1 MAPKKSQASKPAH
14 SKKAPHPDSSEH
26 SVWTWTK
33 DALGWLCVSASVLAM
48 LALGSSLYGGDEN
61 WMGPYLG
68 TALAESLNLLF
79 GSFPVLIALICATL
93 TGVWL
98 LLGPKWNLLS
108 RIALG
113 FWSVYFFTV
122 VLFTLPISD
131 LPVLARVHFVEHGGL
146 VGVFLVRHLVEP
158 VFGHAKV
165 GPVLFSI
172 LGLVATA
179 VLAFGLRWRHFS
191 WLPPLWSRVR
201 DSLRGRVSLAN
212 LRIPA
217 LGGGAMATARPA
229 QAGPVHDAD
238 TGDFAVVRKGEVSPF
253 KGPVGKLD
261 RSRVRKDPTVAP
273 DVAISSK
280 AVLAE
285 SEDSLRLDAIRDIEA
300 RLAVA
305 TDPRV
310 IRSLRD
316 ELADLRRIQ
325 GMNEWEDD
333 RAGQLRIE
341 GMVRR
346 REALESVPENTSVK
360 KASIPAS
367 APVPSQPVFHTSE
380 PIQMEPS
387 VVLPK
392 VKPMELLAEE
402 RTATE
407 YDAYRVPR
415 VEAILPVPPVQ
426 EVDYS
431 EEELQEISHNLEVQ
445 LENFRVKGKVTG
457 IATGPVITRFEIEP
471 GPGVKVARFAGLS
484 DDLALAL
491 RASSIR
497 VLAPIPGKS
506 VVGIEIPNRK
516 AQTVYCRD
524 ILESPRFAP
533 KPENIQIVLGKDI
546 TGNAFVMDLA
556 KAPHILIAGQTGSGK
571 SVCINVLMASILL
584 SKSPEELRMI
594 LVDPKV
600 VELKMYEK
608 IPHLL
613 HPVVTQPE
621 VAVQALKWACWEM
634 DRRYEVLAKA
644 RVRNIAGFNQKF
656 KEDTLD
662 EAVDSEDRRH
672 MPFIV
677 IVIDE
682 LADLMMVAGK
692 EVETSIARIAQ
703 KARAVGIHLVL
714 ATQRPSVNVIT
725 GLIKANL
732 PTRISFKVASH
743 IDARTVLDRAGA
755 EKLLGRGDMLFRAT
769 EDPEPNRVHGAFL
782 SDPEAE
788 ALSKACSE
796 QNVNFP
802 QLATFEVAEVGLDAA
817 EAEGGAEE
825 GNLDELFFDA
835 AELGVASGGIS
846 TSMVQRRFQVGYAR
860 AGRIVDQLERN
871 GICSKANG
879 SKPRKMLIDEE
890 QLMNLMR
897 SRR

>member
-1 MAPKKSQASKPAH
+1 VSSRTSAH
-14 SKKAPHPDSSEH
+14 SKKNKTRAAERKTAVTSTDGSRLALIRDS
-26 SVWTWTK
+26 
-33 DALGWLCVSASVLAM
+33 AGWLIVSVCLVSG
-48 LALGSSLYGGDEN
+48 LALFSSVYGGSGEN

-68 TALAESLNLLF
+68 TALAKLLQILF
-79 GSFPVLIALICATL
+79 GRFPVLLVLVAALS

-98 LLGPKWNLLS
+98 LSRGLVPWLGRLL
-108 RIALG
+108 IG
-113 FWSVYFFTV
+113 IWSVY
-122 VLFTLPISD
+122 LFVSILLTLRISD
-131 LPVLARVHFVEHGGL
+131 LPAHFEIHFENNAGMTGL
-146 VGVFLVRHLVEP
+146 FIVRNVIEP
-158 VFGHAKV
+158 VFGQAKV

-172 LGLVATA
+172 LGLGATA
-179 VLAFGLRWRHFS
+179 FFCFGLRAHH
-191 WLPPLWSRVR
+191 
-201 DSLRGRVSLAN
+201 LAF
-212 LRIPA
+212 LKHA
-217 LGGGAMATARPA
+217 FLTLVQWARTHIHLPA
-229 QAGPVHDAD
+229 QGIRLPTFPGKAAHAPVPHDAD
-238 TGDFAVVRKGEVSPF
+238 TGDFAVIRKGEVTPF

-261 RSRVRKDPTVAP
+261 RSRARKDASKIGDSSQILPMGTPPQPGPETV
-273 DVAISSK
+273 
-280 AVLAE
+280 
-285 SEDSLRLDAIRDIEA
+285 DAIKAIEA
-300 RLAVA
+300 RLALA
-305 TDPRV
+305 TDPREV
-310 IRSLRD
+310 RSLRD

-325 GMNEWEDD
+325 GINDWEDD
-333 RAGQLRIE
+333 RAGELRIE

-346 REALESVPENTSVK
+346 PAGAAEPVQHAPAPEPTLPPE
-360 KASIPAS
+360 PA
-367 APVPSQPVFHTSE
+367 
-380 PIQMEPS
+380 
-387 VVLPK
+387 LPK
-392 VKPMELLAEE
+392 VEPMELLAEE
-402 RTATE
+402 KTATE
-407 YDAYRVPR
+407 YEVYRVPR
-415 VEAILPVPPVQ
+415 IDAILPVPPVQ

-431 EEELQEISHNLEVQ
+431 ELELQEISRSLEVQ

-491 RASSIR
+491 RASAIR

-516 AQTVYCRD
+516 AQTIFCRD

-556 KAPHILIAGQTGSGK
+556 RAPHILIAGQTGSGK

-584 SKSPEELRMI
+584 SKSPDDLRMI

-621 VAVQALKWACWEM
+621 VAVQALKWACIEM
-634 DRRYEVLAKA
+634 DRRYTVLAEAK
-644 RVRNIAGFNQKF
+644 VRNIAGYNTKVKEGQPIRDITEYNQSVKDGTVF
-656 KEDTLD
+656 VGKG
-662 EAVDSEDRRH
+662 EAPPEK

-743 IDARTVLDRAGA
+743 IDARTVLDKAGA

-782 SDPEAE
+782 SDTEAE
-788 ALSKACSE
+788 ALAKACSD
-796 QNVNFP
+796 QNVNYP
-802 QLATFEVAEVGLDAA
+802 QLATFEVAEPGLEDP
-817 EAEGGAEE
+817 EEGGGDPAQ
-825 GNLDELFFDA
+825 LDSLFFEA

-846 TSMVQRRFQVGYAR
+846 TSMVQRRFQVGYSR
-860 AGRIVDQLERN
+860 AGRIVDQMERM
-871 GICSKANG
+871 GICSRANG
-879 SKPRKMLIDEE
+879 SKPRNMLVDEE

-897 SRR
+897 TWNR

>member
-1 MAPKKSQASKPAH
+1 MSRSSNAS
-14 SKKAPHPDSSEH
+14 SKKNASGPGKRGKVVEAGPSR
-26 SVWTWTK
+26 VALAK
-33 DALGWLCVSASVLAM
+33 DCAGWLLISLSALAG
-48 LALGSSLYGGDEN
+48 LALFSDVYGGANEN

-68 TALAESLNLLF
+68 TALALSLHVIFGKLPEILFLAALL
-79 GSFPVLIALICATL
+79 GSGIQLLSWGRIPRLARMVA
-93 TGVWL
+93 GVWSVFIFVSVL
-98 LLGPKWNLLS
+98 MTLG
-108 RIALG
+108 
-113 FWSVYFFTV
+113 
-122 VLFTLPISD
+122 ISD
-131 LPVLARVHFVEHGGL
+131 LPAHSRVHFESHAGMFGL
-146 VGVFLVRHLVEP
+146 FLVRHAVEP
-158 VFGHAKV
+158 LFGQAKV
-165 GPVLFSI
+165 GPVLLCLVG
-172 LGLVATA
+172 LGGTA
-179 VLAFGLRWRHFS
+179 VLAFGLRADHLAFLKRGLQQIWQ
-191 WLPPLWSRVR
+191 WLRSHWPAGKFKLP
-201 DSLRGRVSLAN
+201 SLSALGAK
-212 LRIPA
+212 PA
-217 LGGGAMATARPA
+217 LSVP
-229 QAGPVHDAD
+229 HDAD
-238 TGDFAVVRKGEVSPF
+238 TGDFAVIRKGAVTPF

-261 RSRVRKDPTVAP
+261 RSRARKDA
-273 DVAISSK
+273 SK
-280 AVLAE
+280 VGDASRVQSPALAMQPGPE
-285 SEDSLRLDAIRDIEA
+285 TMDAIQTIEA
-300 RLAVA
+300 QLALA
-305 TDPRV
+305 TDPRE
-310 IRSLRD
+310 IRNLRD
-316 ELADLRRIQ
+316 ELAELRRIQ
-325 GMNEWEDD
+325 GINDWEDD
-333 RAGQLRIE
+333 RAGALKIE

-346 REALESVPENTSVK
+346 REEAAAPPT
-360 KASIPAS
+360 AAPRPAE
-367 APVPSQPVFHTSE
+367 PVPVVTALP
-380 PIQMEPS
+380 
-387 VVLPK
+387 VLPK
-392 VKPMELLAEE
+392 VEPMELLAEE
-402 RTATE
+402 RAATE
-407 YDAYRVPR
+407 YDVYRVPR
-415 VEAILPVPPVQ
+415 VDAILQVPPVQ

-431 EEELQEISHNLEVQ
+431 EDELQEISHSLEVQ

-491 RASSIR
+491 RASAIR

-516 AQTVYCRD
+516 AQTIFCRD
-524 ILESPRFAP
+524 ILESSRFAP

-556 KAPHILIAGQTGSGK
+556 RAPHILIAGQTGSGK

-584 SKSPEELRMI
+584 SKTPDELRMI

-621 VAVQALKWACWEM
+621 VAVQALKWACIEM
-634 DRRYEVLAKA
+634 DRRYTVLADA

-656 KEDTLD
+656 KAGELPDLVSPEDNK
-662 EAVDSEDRRH
+662 H

-743 IDARTVLDRAGA
+743 IDARTVLDKAGA

-788 ALSKACSE
+788 AMALACSS
-796 QNVNFP
+796 QNVNYP
-802 QLATFEVAEVGLDAA
+802 QLETFEVAEPGLD
-817 EAEGGAEE
+817 ESGVGGGDPAQ
-825 GNLDELFFDA
+825 LDSLFFEA

-846 TSMVQRRFQVGYAR
+846 TSMVQRRFQVGYSR
-860 AGRIVDQLERN
+860 AGRIVDQMERM
-871 GICSKANG
+871 GLCSKANG
-879 SKPRKMLIDEE
+879 SKPRNMLVDEE

-897 SRR
+897 TRQN